1 MAALGIT
8 MTRFCS
14 LLAPW
19 AMRAAL
25 EICTQCRACDRELTS
40 MGLRLLS
47 ESPSLRNLS
56 RDGRSRSHGP
66 VPPDPGD

>member
-47 ESPSLRNLS
+47 
-56 RDGRSRSHGP
+56 
-66 VPPDPGD
+66 